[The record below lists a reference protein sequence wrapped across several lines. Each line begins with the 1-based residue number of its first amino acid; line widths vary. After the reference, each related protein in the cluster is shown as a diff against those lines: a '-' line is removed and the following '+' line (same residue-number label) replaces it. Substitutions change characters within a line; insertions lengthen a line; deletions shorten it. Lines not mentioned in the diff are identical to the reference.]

1 MAAATRISEEL
12 VGRTLVRAKS
22 EAVVACDRDGI
33 IQLWNP
39 GAERM
44 FGYSGVETLG
54 RSLDV
59 IIPERLRSRHWEAF
73 HAMMRSGQSRYA
85 DGALLAVPGLRRDGS
100 QISIEFTIAPVL
112 DEHDAIIGLVAVI
125 RDVSKTFEEL
135 KALRKKA

>member
-33 IQLWNP
+33 IQLWSP

-44 FGYSGVETLG
+44 FGYPSEETLG

-100 QISIEFTIAPVL
+100 RISIEFTISPML
-112 DEHDAIIGLVAVI
+112 DERDAIIGLVAVI
-125 RDVSKTFEEL
+125 RDVTTTFQEL
-135 KALRKKA
+135 KALRRNP